1 MSINSAMSRWH
12 LEYGDQ
18 NSRWSATVA
27 RNCLVAATLLGYLKN
42 TTPKLD
48 EIPLDRGLLLIQA
61 PEYSADGQQTQL
73 LDTMPQFVSPTWTAV
88 VTPQFRPHAWPT
100 FNTPQSP
107 SQTPS
112 DVNTPS
118 PLPPSTSPDSSASGP
133 SRTCR
138 HCQTDFANT
147 SSFNQHMRHPPKRCP
162 ASARAHHQHV
172 CTHCGRKQTNKA
184 NLDKHIQ
191 RHCRVLK
198 RMAHM

>member
-48 EIPLDRGLLLIQA
+48 EIPLDRGLLLIEA

-88 VTPQFRPHAWPT
+88 VTT
-100 FNTPQSP
+100 I
-107 SQTPS
+107 
-112 DVNTPS
+112 
-118 PLPPSTSPDSSASGP
+118 SSA
-133 SRTCR
+133 RLA
-138 HCQTDFANT
+138 H
-147 SSFNQHMRHPPKRCP
+147 NQHITITLADSQRRQYIQ
-162 ASARAHHQHV
+162 SATAFNI
-172 CTHCGRKQTNKA
+172 TKQ
-184 NLDKHIQ
+184 L
-191 RHCRVLK
+191 R
-198 RMAHM
+198 